1 MSDQFHTV
9 EVHKPMKTKDGYTLY
24 TVQIVPGP
32 KPAENKWETSESSFS
47 VTQRRR
53 NQKKF

>member
-1 MSDQFHTV
+1 MEIRDKDYHTV
-9 EVHKPMKTKDGYTLY
+9 EVHKPIKTKDGYTLY

-32 KPAENKWETSESSFS
+32 KPPENKWESSESPL
-47 VTQRRR
+47 RRR